1 MGTLSSCLKKIGLS
15 KHEAAILRGATDDN
29 IKDGDEAHVAAV
41 RAVADYIEQLDK
53 ERAAIVAQVEKAG
66 GVAPDAPFKIADIS
80 ALTSVL
86 RKNSDA
92 APPAKSD
99 IASPEVRWKA
109 AGAVATHFIREQ
121 GFDTITQARAFVAE
135 QLGIDK
141 IEAGTEAAKYA
152 DEIIE
157 NGVVKAARH
166 IVQKGTLRG
175 ASKEEIY
182 ARLVQLYEQQPTLG
196 VRTSTSVREQAYST
210 PAPLAYVAARLAN
223 IKPGTPVYEPT
234 AGNGMLLINS
244 LADSVVANELNGDR
258 FAMLKQSLPG
268 AKLIQGDATKNDM
281 ARGAVRAV
289 IANPPFGVVKDG
301 SGNTVTFKTEVG
313 YDTNEIDHAIVFKAL
328 DAIPDNGT
336 ATLIVGGVMA
346 KGEDGRK
353 DGYRAKAKREFYFNL
368 YNNYQVAQHFTV
380 SGDLYAKQGASYPV
394 DVIVINGR
402 GKSTRALP
410 AADLPKVYNSWEE
423 LKEVLNDENRAVATG
438 NEPSVRADNGADQAG
453 QGDTR
458 TVAGSPG
465 ESGAVNDPVGGRAGA
480 ADATGGQ
487 GNIAPA
493 AGAEGGRAA
502 AGQAQSGAADGV
514 QSERPGKVAGSG
526 QEQRAGAGVSE
537 RPGKLDSGNGSRDA
551 VKDNDRRGQEVETD
565 RQVTYEPR
573 SASSAV
579 GTLVPVNM
587 RDAVQNSLNR
597 LEDEVGDLD
606 EFVASRIGMDVE
618 AMQRN
623 FSAEQVDALAM
634 AINNAEHGGGFIIG
648 DQTGIGKGRIVA
660 GMIRYAINRGLMPVF
675 VTEKPN
681 LYADMMRDLSDIGMG
696 EMLGYGTD
704 DLRVLMTNKDEG
716 VPYGA
721 NGEYAMPKLGRQAD
735 AVWQE
740 MIANEQ
746 APSKYL
752 AIFTTYSQ
760 MQTSGG
766 AMPDRMKAI
775 QAIMPNAYLILDESH
790 NAGGTGAAGGRKT
803 AKQLIAERTNGFVG
817 RSGFMRL
824 LVQKAKASFFS
835 SATYAKRP
843 NVMDLYQSTN
853 MMHAVDKP
861 EQLGD
866 AIARGG
872 VPLQQITAAMLAADG
887 QYMRRER
894 SFHGVRYDTKPVSV
908 DKDAAEN
915 MAHAMSEVL
924 NFSRMKEGV
933 IGKLQDEYDAA
944 GAMLTDVGNNAKTSV
959 EGANFGSIMHN
970 LIDQMLLALKTK
982 GAVDEAMAALER
994 GEKVVLTVA
1003 NTMGSFIADY
1013 AKEMELSA
1021 GQPVNLSFTDLY
1033 RKYLEKQ
1040 RWVRIKSPNGETS
1053 MYRLTDDDL
1062 GPMLTGMFNRVD
1074 DWMKQANFG
1083 DAPISPIDYL
1093 HAELRKR
1100 KVNGKAIATDE
1111 ITGRTATINYEGVTP
1126 VLASRSSSIKTRL
1139 KAINGFN
1146 NGDIDVLILNQS
1158 GSTGLSLHA
1167 SEKFK
1172 DQRQR
1177 HMILIQAEKNIDTH
1191 MQMLGRTHRTGQ
1203 VTEGPFDE
1211 VDAPVRASIAAKA
1224 RSIRAKV
1231 RTLEAEEKRIAG
1243 LAKSKSGKVRLEAL
1257 RRDIV
1262 RQKARLESMRNAQ
1275 GFDGDAGEDTSVRT
1289 YNGKPAAYGLPI
1301 YSQLMADI
1309 PAELRPAAVLQ
1320 GKMAKLTANTTASK
1334 DSDFAADGV
1343 VDFMN
1348 DYGGQVAVE
1357 YLLDNPEVY
1366 HKLGGADMMTLSQD
1380 EAGEDDI
1387 RKLTGYIPLL
1397 PIKMQEKVY
1406 GELVARYKELI
1417 QRETELGTN
1426 KLEARALDLDAETL
1440 ASEVADPG
1448 KPEKK
1453 SLFSAPVVM
1462 ERVSVKRTSKPLTR
1476 EQVEKTVS
1484 NRLGGVPAH
1493 VISRDMQN
1501 DLREKTGEYIK
1512 KVVAERT
1519 ERGDEEAKIEA
1530 AVDVIRGMLAIANDK
1545 ISSYR
1550 IGTSHQIN
1558 LDGQIFYGIVTDV
1571 KHHDRAANP
1580 AAQSAWTVQFALA
1593 MADANSVTIPFSQ
1606 LGDKFKTELTSG
1618 TMWGDLASGG
1628 NRWVSINELFDLAQ
1642 TSGREK
1648 RWMVTGNLLSGYAK
1662 FPGQLVHY
1670 TKQDGSQAQ
1679 GILMS
1684 RAYDYG
1690 KTKEML
1696 GARFNK
1702 VERILEFFSQAPSRS
1717 VITDQD
1723 SAMRIEQD
1731 RPGSFVI
1738 QVPKSKRQGGHY
1750 FMDTQLTDIIGKD
1763 FVTVGSQMRA
1773 TVQGFDQIGNVL
1785 RHVLGEQADYF
1796 TAMTNKDVA
1805 NRVNEAANQ
1814 KLGGDAP
1821 AVLSASPS
1829 GNDGN
1834 AAVVVDAVA
1843 ANDAIAAAM
1852 SGLEGAPQVTLVD
1865 SFSDLPQQIQDEA
1878 KEQDAGEREFKGAFK
1893 GGHIW
1898 ILRANHATVEDIEA
1912 TLFHELYGHYGT
1924 RALFGNKWFQEI
1936 NKLYTSI
1943 GGWPGVKAIAEKRGI
1958 KLEDYRKGVLNWNGD
1973 KKIWRDPVMME
1984 ELLAHMAEQQAN
1996 PKLVRRIK
2004 DGIKRLVGM
2013 FRQWLRDRGF
2023 AKLEQRGETD
2033 LLHILAQASQA
2044 VREGKSVK
2052 SGPSFSVMSQSAVNP
2067 ENGQKYEGDTI
2078 EVDGV
2083 TRPAKNSNGKPIA
2096 QTEEGLRNFWRWFG
2110 DSRVVDSEGR
2120 PLVVYHGTAKDFT
2133 EFDLSR
2139 SGESTGNTG
2148 FYGAGA
2154 YFSQDVEDAGAY
2166 ASWAR
2171 RTEDD
2176 AANIMPV
2183 YLALQNPLYLHVN
2196 PKDDTRR
2203 NQARESVGKLVD
2215 QLVAEGYFGEN
2226 PNKDE
2231 AGSLYARLS
2240 AFVEKGDFERAMG
2253 TLYNELKGGQAV
2265 SELAKRAGFDGVM
2278 VEAYKRD
2285 QNMLA
2290 ESVAFNPTQIKSAT
2304 GNNGNFDPNEA
2315 PIVMRRSVSE
2325 TLADKIQAS
2334 SPKIADALRDTFAT
2348 NEKFGWWHKT
2358 LGTQHHKAH
2367 LDKDFAKV
2375 YHAAQAF
2382 ERDTARMASEAA
2394 DLAPDLLP
2402 KMDGIGDTVRT
2413 AKNVKRDARDSAA
2426 ISPWV
2431 YYGTLAESV
2440 FSDEQLMNPDAVIE
2454 KFGKLLPDDQPLKPL
2469 TERQIKLYR
2478 QYHAAINKSLEDLAI
2493 SEMGRLARI
2502 AKLDMA
2508 EPTMTMHEA
2517 ARYYFEQI
2525 AGEIQNLTAALE
2537 ELQEEQKAEAK
2548 LLEDAA
2554 EDEATGADQRKR
2566 YAKLLM
2572 DMKAKHK
2579 EQREAITAPLAD
2591 LLNMKEHFIGRAM
2604 KIKELQDKGYAPLM
2618 RFGKY
2623 TVDVTLQD
2631 ENGKVLTDPD
2641 GNELRPFFGMFES
2654 EAEANAVARELR
2666 EEYPDH
2672 TVTQGILSEHQHQLF
2687 QGITPENVELY
2698 AKAVGMDT
2706 DEAFQR
2712 YLKLATA
2719 NRSAMKRLIHRKG
2732 TAGFSFD
2739 ATRSLASFITSNSRA
2754 ASSNLHIGDMLKAV
2768 ADIDKTKGDVKDE
2781 AIKLME
2787 YVRSP
2792 AEGGV
2797 AIRSMLFFQYL
2808 GGSVASALVNMTQT
2822 FTTTF
2827 PYLSQEKFGGPK
2839 KAADELR
2846 KAMAMS
2852 AKRMRGGST
2861 GDKAL
2866 DALLKR
2872 AEEEG
2877 VVAPHEIHMLQG
2889 EAGRGSGIF
2898 ANSPVWRSLENKY
2911 PALRFTSRFI
2921 DAGKSLWGSFFSL
2934 AEQYNRQVAFIA
2946 AYQMAKQ
2953 QGKSE
2958 AQAYAMAEQAVE
2970 ESQFNYQKSARP
2982 NWARSAVGATLLTFK
2997 TFLIN
3002 YLEFI
3007 KRLPNRE
3014 RAIAI
3019 GMLVLLAGAQGAPG
3033 ADDLDDIIDTIGQAA
3048 GHSTNTKRWK
3058 REVLADIFGN
3068 GDFGKAASGFILH
3081 GVSEFLPMDIS
3092 GRLSVGNII
3101 PATSLFKRDNVSTTD
3116 EVAELIGPAGGLAK
3130 KLYEGAKGVVSGDDP
3145 TRMLMYVVAPKAI
3158 ADAYQGVDML
3168 QTGIYRDYRGRKVTD
3183 ASALDAAVKA
3193 IGFQPN
3199 SVAVVKRAE
3208 RLVQQDIALFRNVKQ
3223 DIAERWARG
3232 IFERDTDKVAK
3243 AREELRDWNEKN
3255 PAMPMAVKTSQIQRR
3270 VTEMKKTSGERVA
3283 SASPKEIRGNVEH
3296 TLRAGELQ

>member
-1 MGTLSSCLKKIGLS
+1 
-15 KHEAAILRGATDDN
+15 
-29 IKDGDEAHVAAV
+29 
-41 RAVADYIEQLDK
+41 
-53 ERAAIVAQVEKAG
+53 
-66 GVAPDAPFKIADIS
+66 
-80 ALTSVL
+80 
-86 RKNSDA
+86 
-92 APPAKSD
+92 
-99 IASPEVRWKA
+99 
-109 AGAVATHFIREQ
+109 
-121 GFDTITQARAFVAE
+121 
-135 QLGIDK
+135 
-141 IEAGTEAAKYA
+141 
-152 DEIIE
+152 
-157 NGVVKAARH
+157 
-166 IVQKGTLRG
+166 
-175 ASKEEIY
+175 
-182 ARLVQLYEQQPTLG
+182 
-196 VRTSTSVREQAYST
+196 
-210 PAPLAYVAARLAN
+210 
-223 IKPGTPVYEPT
+223 
-234 AGNGMLLINS
+234 
-244 LADSVVANELNGDR
+244 
-258 FAMLKQSLPG
+258 
-268 AKLIQGDATKNDM
+268 
-281 ARGAVRAV
+281 
-289 IANPPFGVVKDG
+289 
-301 SGNTVTFKTEVG
+301 
-313 YDTNEIDHAIVFKAL
+313 
-328 DAIPDNGT
+328 
-336 ATLIVGGVMA
+336 
-346 KGEDGRK
+346 
-353 DGYRAKAKREFYFNL
+353 
-368 YNNYQVAQHFTV
+368 
-380 SGDLYAKQGASYPV
+380 
-394 DVIVINGR
+394 
-402 GKSTRALP
+402 
-410 AADLPKVYNSWEE
+410 
-423 LKEVLNDENRAVATG
+423 
-438 NEPSVRADNGADQAG
+438 
-453 QGDTR
+453 
-458 TVAGSPG
+458 
-465 ESGAVNDPVGGRAGA
+465 
-480 ADATGGQ
+480 
-487 GNIAPA
+487 
-493 AGAEGGRAA
+493 
-502 AGQAQSGAADGV
+502 
-514 QSERPGKVAGSG
+514 
-526 QEQRAGAGVSE
+526 
-537 RPGKLDSGNGSRDA
+537 
-551 VKDNDRRGQEVETD
+551 
-565 RQVTYEPR
+565 
-573 SASSAV
+573 
-579 GTLVPVNM
+579 M
-587 RDAVQNSLNR
+587 RDAVQNSLNL

-618 AMQRN
+618 SMQRN

-704 DLRVLMTNKDEG
+704 DLRVLMTNKDES

-853 MMHAVDKP
+853 MIHAVDKP

-894 SFHGVRYDTKPVSV
+894 SFHGVKYDTKPVAV

-924 NFSRMKEGV
+924 NFSRMKEGA

-1053 MYRLTDDDL
+1053 LYRLTDDDL
-1062 GPMLTGMFNRVD
+1062 GPVLSSMFRRID

-1100 KVNGKAIATDE
+1100 KVNGKSIATDE

-1172 DQRQR
+1172 DQRPR

-1191 MQMLGRTHRTGQ
+1191 MQMLGRIHRTGQ
-1203 VTEGPFDE
+1203 V
-1211 VDAPVRASIAAKA
+1211 K
-1224 RSIRAKV
+1224 
-1231 RTLEAEEKRIAG
+1231 
-1243 LAKSKSGKVRLEAL
+1243 
-1257 RRDIV
+1257 
-1262 RQKARLESMRNAQ
+1262 
-1275 GFDGDAGEDTSVRT
+1275 
-1289 YNGKPAAYGLPI
+1289 LPI

-1380 EAGEDDI
+1380 DASEDDI

-1406 GELVARYKELI
+1406 GELVARYNELI

-1476 EQVEKTVS
+1476 EQVEKVVS

-1493 VISRDMQN
+1493 AISRDMQN

-1750 FMDTQLTDIIGKD
+1750 FLDTQLTDIIGKD
-1763 FVTVGSQMRA
+1763 FVTVGAQMRA
-1773 TVQGFDQIGNVL
+1773 TVQGIDQIGNVL

-1805 NRVNEAANQ
+1805 NRINDAANQ

-1821 AVLSASPS
+1821 ATLSASPG
-1829 GNDGN
+1829 GNDRN
-1834 AAVVVDAVA
+1834 TAVVVDAVA

-1852 SGLEGAPQVTLVD
+1852 SGLEGAPSVTLAE
-1865 SFSDLPQQIQDEA
+1865 SFSDLPPEIQAEA
-1878 KEQDAGEREFKGAFK
+1878 KDQDAGEANFKGAYK
-1893 GGHIW
+1893 RGHIW

-1912 TLFHELYGHYGT
+1912 TLFHELYGHHGT
-1924 RALFGNKWFQEI
+1924 RALFGNKWMQEI
-1936 NKLYTSI
+1936 NKLYASV
-1943 GGWPGVKAIAEKRGI
+1943 GGWNGVKAIAAKRGI
-1958 KLEDYRKGVLNWNGD
+1958 NLEEYRNGVLNWEGD

-1984 ELLAHMAEQQAN
+1984 ELLAHMAEQQPN
-1996 PKLVRRIK
+1996 QKLRDRIK

-2013 FRQWLRDRGF
+2013 FRQWLRDKGF
-2023 AKLEQRGETD
+2023 AQLAQRGETD

-2052 SGPSFSVMSQSAVNP
+2052 SGPAFSVLSRDQDALNFVQEVLAELSFEDGLFRNEISQSKTIQGNIEHFMPGAEYMNSDVTPEELEHEGGIVADKRMTFAAPSEKIFYVYTKGDKVWVDISRLLPGDKGAQIYHAIANYAVNANKVFVGDP
-2067 ENGQKYEGDTI
+2067 NGLSEDAIVRRTVAMLSSALRFGSIDHFEPAAQQLKGVPSKGI
-2078 EVDGV
+2078 EPLKWSGNYVDKV
-2083 TRPAKNSNGKPIA
+2083 KSLVDNYVKTLQNTYPDIKDYRYDFNTNQYLDRNGTPVNEDGFDRLAERSHGSRAARAGASGMRRGIFLQSLLA
-2096 QTEEGLRNFWRWFG
+2096 SPRSGQPGLLEAFLRGSGQLVQQGSPLHALFRRGAAEAASGNGRGAADGLR
-2110 DSRVVDSEGR
+2110 D
-2120 PLVVYHGTAKDFT
+2120 
-2133 EFDLSR
+2133 R
-2139 SGESTGNTG
+2139 SGQ
-2148 FYGAGA
+2148 AA
-2154 YFSQDVEDAGAY
+2154 
-2166 ASWAR
+2166 ASLSA
-2171 RTEDD
+2171 DD
-2176 AANIMPV
+2176 A
-2183 YLALQNPLYLHVN
+2183 
-2196 PKDDTRR
+2196 
-2203 NQARESVGKLVD
+2203 
-2215 QLVAEGYFGEN
+2215 
-2226 PNKDE
+2226 
-2231 AGSLYARLS
+2231 
-2240 AFVEKGDFERAMG
+2240 
-2253 TLYNELKGGQAV
+2253 
-2265 SELAKRAGFDGVM
+2265 
-2278 VEAYKRD
+2278 
-2285 QNMLA
+2285 
-2290 ESVAFNPTQIKSAT
+2290 PTM
-2304 GNNGNFDPNEA
+2304 
-2315 PIVMRRSVSE
+2315 MRRSVSE
-2325 TLADKIQAS
+2325 TLADKLQAS

-2402 KMDGIGDTVRT
+2402 KMDGIGDTLRT
-2413 AKNVKRDARDSAA
+2413 AKNVKRDAQDSAA

-2440 FSDEQLMNPDAVIE
+2440 FTDEQLRNPDAVIA
-2454 KFGKLLPDDQPLKPL
+2454 KFGQLLPESQPLKPL

-2493 SEMGRLARI
+2493 SEMGRLARM

-2517 ARYYFEQI
+2517 ARFYFEQI
-2525 AGEIQNLTAALE
+2525 AGEIQRLSGALE

-2579 EQREAITAPLAD
+2579 EQREAITEPLAD

-2631 ENGKVLTDPD
+2631 KNGKVLTDAD

-2797 AIRSMLFFQYL
+2797 AIRSLLFFQYL

-2889 EAGRGSGIF
+2889 EAGRGSGVF
-2898 ANSPVWRSLENKY
+2898 ANSPLWRSLENKY

-2982 NWARSAVGATLLTFK
+2982 NLARSAVGATLLTFK

-3002 YLEFI
+3002 YLEFL

-3014 RAIAI
+3014 RAIAV

-3048 GHSTNTKRWK
+3048 GYSTNSKRWK
-3058 REVLADIFGN
+3058 REVLGDIFGN
-3068 GDFGKAASGFILH
+3068 SDFGKAASGFILH

-3101 PATSLFKRDNVSTTD
+3101 PATSLFKRDNTSTTD
-3116 EVAELIGPAGGLAK
+3116 EVAELVGPAGGLAK
-3130 KLYEGAKGVVSGDDP
+3130 KLYEGAKGVMSGDDP
-3145 TRMLMYVVAPKAI
+3145 TRMLMYVAAPKAI

-3199 SVAVVKRAE
+3199 DVATIKRAE

-3243 AREELRDWNEKN
+3243 AREELRAWNEKN
-3255 PAMPMAVKTSQIQRR
+3255 PSMPMAVKNSQIQRR

>member
-53 ERAAIVAQVEKAG
+53 ERAAIVAQIDKAG
-66 GVAPDAPFKIADIS
+66 GVAPDAPFKLADL
-80 ALTSVL
+80 AELTSVL
-86 RKNSDA
+86 RKNADA
-92 APPAKSD
+92 APSAKSN
-99 IASPEVRWKA
+99 IASPDVRWKA
-109 AGAVATHFIREQ
+109 AGAVATHFIREH

-135 QLGIDK
+135 QLGIGK
-141 IEAGTEAAKYA
+141 IDAGTEAAKYA

-182 ARLVQLYEQQPTLG
+182 ERLVQLYEQQPTLG

-244 LADSVVANELNGDR
+244 LADSIVANELNGDR

-301 SGNTVTFKTEVG
+301 DGNTVTFKTEVG

-458 TVAGSPG
+458 TVAGRPG
-465 ESGAVNDPVGGRAGA
+465 GSGAVNDPVGGRSGA
-480 ADATGGQ
+480 ADAAGGQ
-487 GNIAPA
+487 GNVAPT

-502 AGQAQSGAADGV
+502 SGQAQSGAADGV

-526 QEQRAGAGVSE
+526 KEQRAGTGVSE

-551 VKDNDRRGQEVETD
+551 LKDNDRRGQEVETD

-618 AMQRN
+618 SMQRN

-704 DLRVLMTNKDEG
+704 DLRVLMTNKDES

-853 MMHAVDKP
+853 MIHAVDKP

-894 SFHGVRYDTKPVSV
+894 SFHGVKYDTKPVGV

-924 NFSRMKEGV
+924 NFSRMKDGA

-1053 MYRLTDDDL
+1053 LYRLTDDDL
-1062 GPMLTGMFNRVD
+1062 GPVISSMFRRID

-1100 KVNGKAIATDE
+1100 KVNGKSIATDE

-1172 DQRQR
+1172 DQRPR

-1191 MQMLGRTHRTGQ
+1191 MQMLGRIHRTGQ
-1203 VTEGPFDE
+1203 V
-1211 VDAPVRASIAAKA
+1211 K
-1224 RSIRAKV
+1224 
-1231 RTLEAEEKRIAG
+1231 
-1243 LAKSKSGKVRLEAL
+1243 
-1257 RRDIV
+1257 
-1262 RQKARLESMRNAQ
+1262 
-1275 GFDGDAGEDTSVRT
+1275 
-1289 YNGKPAAYGLPI
+1289 LPI

-1380 EAGEDDI
+1380 EASEDDI

-1426 KLEARALDLDAETL
+1426 KLEARAIDLDAETL

-1448 KPEKK
+1448 KPENK

-1476 EQVEKTVS
+1476 EQVEKVVS

-1493 VISRDMQN
+1493 AISRDMQN

-1723 SAMRIEQD
+1723 GAMRIEQD

-1750 FMDTQLTDIIGKD
+1750 FLDTQLTDIIGKD
-1763 FVTVGSQMRA
+1763 FVTVGAQMRA
-1773 TVQGFDQIGNVL
+1773 TVQGIDQIGNVL

-1805 NRVNEAANQ
+1805 SRINDAANQ
-1814 KLGGDAP
+1814 KLGGDTP
-1821 AVLSASPS
+1821 ATLSASL
-1829 GNDGN
+1829 GRNDRN

-1852 SGLEGAPQVTLVD
+1852 SGLEGAPSVTLAE
-1865 SFSDLPQQIQDEA
+1865 SFSDLPPEIQAEA
-1878 KEQDAGEREFKGAFK
+1878 KDQDAGEANFNGAYK
-1893 GGHIW
+1893 RGHIW

-1912 TLFHELYGHYGT
+1912 TLFHELYGHHGT
-1924 RALFGNKWFQEI
+1924 RVLFGNKWMQEI

-1943 GGWPGVKAIAEKRGI
+1943 GGWPGLKAIAAKRGI
-1958 KLEDYRKGVLNWNGD
+1958 NLESYRKGVLNWDGD

-1984 ELLAHMAEQQAN
+1984 ELLAHMAEQQPN
-1996 PKLVRRIK
+1996 QKLRDRIK

-2013 FRQWLRDRGF
+2013 FRQWLRDKGF
-2023 AKLEQRGETD
+2023 AQLAQRGETD

-2052 SGPSFSVMSQSAVNP
+2052 SGPAFSV
-2067 ENGQKYEGDTI
+2067 
-2078 EVDGV
+2078 
-2083 TRPAKNSNGKPIA
+2083 
-2096 QTEEGLRNFWRWFG
+2096 
-2110 DSRVVDSEGR
+2110 
-2120 PLVVYHGTAKDFT
+2120 
-2133 EFDLSR
+2133 LSR
-2139 SGESTGNTG
+2139 G
-2148 FYGAGA
+2148 
-2154 YFSQDVEDAGAY
+2154 
-2166 ASWAR
+2166 
-2171 RTEDD
+2171 DD
-2176 AANIMPV
+2176 A
-2183 YLALQNPLYLHVN
+2183 
-2196 PKDDTRR
+2196 
-2203 NQARESVGKLVD
+2203 
-2215 QLVAEGYFGEN
+2215 
-2226 PNKDE
+2226 
-2231 AGSLYARLS
+2231 
-2240 AFVEKGDFERAMG
+2240 
-2253 TLYNELKGGQAV
+2253 
-2265 SELAKRAGFDGVM
+2265 
-2278 VEAYKRD
+2278 
-2285 QNMLA
+2285 
-2290 ESVAFNPTQIKSAT
+2290 PTM
-2304 GNNGNFDPNEA
+2304 
-2315 PIVMRRSVSE
+2315 MRRSVAE
-2325 TLADKIQAS
+2325 TLADKLQAS

-2382 ERDTARMASEAA
+2382 ERDTARMASDAA

-2402 KMDGIGDTVRT
+2402 KMDGIGGTLRT
-2413 AKNVKRDARDSAA
+2413 AKNVKRDAQDSAA

-2440 FSDEQLMNPDAVIE
+2440 FTDEQLRNPDAVIA
-2454 KFGKLLPDDQPLKPL
+2454 KFGQLLPESQPLKPL

-2478 QYHAAINKSLEDLAI
+2478 QYHSAINKSLEDLAI
-2493 SEMGRLARI
+2493 SEMGRLARM

-2517 ARYYFEQI
+2517 ARFYFEQI
-2525 AGEIQNLTAALE
+2525 AGEIQRLSGALE
-2537 ELQEEQKAEAK
+2537 ELKEEQKAEAK

-2579 EQREAITAPLAD
+2579 EQREAITEPLAD

-2631 ENGKVLTDPD
+2631 ENGKVLTDAD

-2797 AIRSMLFFQYL
+2797 AIRSLLFFQYL

-2889 EAGRGSGIF
+2889 EAGRGSGMF
-2898 ANSPVWRSLENKY
+2898 ANSPLWRSLENKY

-3002 YLEFI
+3002 YLEFL

-3014 RAIAI
+3014 RAIAV

-3048 GHSTNTKRWK
+3048 GYSTNSKRWK
-3058 REVLADIFGN
+3058 REVLGDIFGN
-3068 GDFGKAASGFILH
+3068 SDFGKAASGFILH
-3081 GVSEFLPMDIS
+3081 GVSEFLPLDVS

-3101 PATSLFKRDNVSTTD
+3101 PATSLLKRDNTSATD
-3116 EVAELIGPAGGLAK
+3116 EIAELIGPAGGLAK
-3130 KLYEGAKGVVSGDDP
+3130 KMHEGVKGIVSGDDAGHA
-3145 TRMLMYVVAPKAI
+3145 LVSVLAPKAI
-3158 ADAYQGVDML
+3158 NDIYKGYDMVRTGV
-3168 QTGIYRDYRGRKVTD
+3168 YRDFRGRKVTD
-3183 ASALDAAVKA
+3183 ASTFDAAIKA

-3255 PAMPMAVKTSQIQRR
+3255 PAMPMAVKAGQIQRR
-3270 VTEMKKTSGERVA
+3270 VTEMRKTSGDRVIA
-3283 SASPKEIRGNVEH
+3283 ASPKEVRGNVGSV
-3296 TLRAGELQ
+3296 LRAGELQ